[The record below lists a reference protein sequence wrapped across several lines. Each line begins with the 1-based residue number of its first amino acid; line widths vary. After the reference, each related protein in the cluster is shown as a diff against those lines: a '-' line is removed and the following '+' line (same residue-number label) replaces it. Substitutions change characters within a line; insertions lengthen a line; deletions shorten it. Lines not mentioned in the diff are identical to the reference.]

1 MSETEQSS
9 PTHTH
14 TQRREGMVRC
24 VLTGKDIPA
33 DEAYWAPPLITA
45 WQLISTVAT
54 TLVRSPG
61 NLGHI
66 LFEEQDDV
74 PYAQEARDELA
85 SRRTAEQLKLLAV
98 LLLIAT
104 LIIAPIYLMFQA
116 G

>member
-1 MSETEQSS
+1 MSDTEQVS
-9 PTHTH
+9 TTN
-14 TQRREGMVRC
+14 TNAQRREGIVRC
-24 VLTGKDIPA
+24 ALTGQEIPA

-45 WQLISTVAT
+45 WQLIRTVAT

-66 LFEEQDDV
+66 LFEEQEDV
-74 PYAQEARDELA
+74 AYAQEARDELA

-98 LLLIAT
+98 LLLIAA
-104 LIIAPIYLMFQA
+104 LIIVPVYLMFQA